1 MNIVHRLSYYFCNQ
15 NFNIT
20 NIFNPYMNYYISYSK
35 IEQKININ
43 KILISIKS
51 NYKNEKE
58 IINNIEYQ
66 IFSQNINN
74 IF

>member
-1 MNIVHRLSYYFCNQ
+1 
-15 NFNIT
+15 
-20 NIFNPYMNYYISYSK
+20 MNYYISYSK

-58 IINNIEYQ
+58 IINNID
-66 IFSQNINN
+66 N
-74 IF
+74 IFDINDILS